1 MINFVNFWD
10 WKILGI
16 LNPFFALHGGISNK
30 IFAEYLIYSLPL
42 ILIVLWFFSSKG
54 KIVALQAVFSA
65 ILAWPIIAFIIGK
78 LVNRPRPFEVG
89 AVQELILHRPTYSF
103 PSDHAAALFAVAFSI
118 WLSGYKK
125 LAILVFILAIIIS
138 FYRVAT
144 GIHFPSDIIAGLVI
158 GLIAALLIKLMNGI
172 LQPIYNFI
180 IKMMK
185 KIRLA

>member
-1 MINFVNFWD
+1 MINFINFWD

-16 LNPFFALHGGISNK
+16 LNPFFSLRGGFSNK
-30 IFAEYLIYSLPL
+30 LFAEYLIYSLPL
-42 ILIVLWFFSSKG
+42 ILIVLWFFSAKG
-54 KIVALQAVFSA
+54 KIVALQALFSA
-65 ILAWPIIAFIIGK
+65 ILAWPILAFIIGNI
-78 LVNRPRPFEVG
+78 VNRPRPFEVG
-89 AVQELILHRPTYSF
+89 AIQELVFHRPSYSF

-118 WLSGYKK
+118 WFSGSKK

-144 GIHFPSDIIAGLVI
+144 GIHFPSDIIAGIVI
-158 GLIAALLIKLMNGI
+158 GLVAALLIRLLDGI

-180 IKMMK
+180 IRIMK